1 MFYKIAD
8 INIFFLPGQ
17 SSIVP
22 NFKEENGGSSH

>member
-8 INIFFLPGQ
+8 IDIFFLPGQ

-22 NFKEENGGSSH
+22 DFKEENCGSSH